1 MTFTE
6 LPVERAN
13 QLINH
18 GPTVLVTSKYQEK
31 ANIMTAAWCMPAS
44 HKPPMVAVSIG
55 LKRFSHELILQ
66 GKEFAI
72 NVPNSKLLKEMWCC
86 GTRSGRT
93 KDKFALCGL
102 TPVVG
107 KHIEAPLIG
116 ECLGAIECR
125 LESNAIA
132 GDHSIMVGEVL
143 AVWAKPGVF
152 EERLRVEKE
161 EAQTLHHLGSK
172 DFCVPGK
179 IVTI

>member
-1 MTFTE
+1 MTFEE
-6 LPVERAN
+6 LLVERAN
-13 QLINH
+13 RLINH
-18 GPTVLVTSKYQEK
+18 GPTILVTSKYQEK

-44 HKPPMVAVSIG
+44 HSPPMVAVSIG

-66 GKEFAI
+66 GGEFAI
-72 NVPNSKLLKEMWCC
+72 NVPHRKLLREMWCC
-86 GTRSGRT
+86 GTNSGRM

-102 TPVVG
+102 TPVAG

-125 LESNAIA
+125 LASHPTV

-152 EERLRVEKE
+152 EKRLKVEKE
-161 EAQTLHHLGSK
+161 EVQTLHHLGGK
-172 DFCVPGK
+172 DFCIPGE

>member
-1 MTFTE
+1 
-6 LPVERAN
+6 
-13 QLINH
+13 
-18 GPTVLVTSKYQEK
+18 
-31 ANIMTAAWCMPAS
+31 
-44 HKPPMVAVSIG
+44 
-55 LKRFSHELILQ
+55 LILQ

-86 GTRSGRT
+86 GTKSGRT
-93 KDKFALCGL
+93 KDKFVLCGL
-102 TPVVG
+102 TPVAG
-107 KHIEAPLIG
+107 NHIEAPLIG

-125 LESNAIA
+125 LESNPIA

-143 AVWAKPGVF
+143 AVWAKPGIF

-161 EAQTLHHLGSK
+161 EAQTLHHLGGK

>member
-1 MTFTE
+1 
-6 LPVERAN
+6 
-13 QLINH
+13 
-18 GPTVLVTSKYQEK
+18 
-31 ANIMTAAWCMPAS
+31 MTAAWCMPVS

-86 GTRSGRT
+86 GTKSGRTKDKFALCGLTPVVGKHIEAPLIGECLGAIT

-125 LESNAIA
+125 LESNPIA
-132 GDHSIMVGEVL
+132 GDHSRGFLRSGSELKKKRLKRCITWEARTSACQEKSSRFRGE
-143 AVWAKPGVF
+143 
-152 EERLRVEKE
+152 RVDSRDVHK
-161 EAQTLHHLGSK
+161 
-172 DFCVPGK
+172 
-179 IVTI
+179 

>member
-1 MTFTE
+1 MAFAE

-13 QLINH
+13 RLINH

-31 ANIMTAAWCMPAS
+31 ANIMTAAWCMPTS
-44 HKPPMVAVSIG
+44 HNPPMVAVSIG
-55 LKRFSHELILQ
+55 VTRFSHELIL
-66 GKEFAI
+66 KSNEFAI
-72 NVPNSKLLKEMWCC
+72 NVPHSKLLKEMWCC
-86 GTRSGRT
+86 GTKSGRT
-93 KDKFALCGL
+93 NDKFSLCGL
-102 TPVVG
+102 TPVAG

-152 EERLRVEKE
+152 DDRLRVEKVD
-161 EAQTLHHLGSK
+161 AQTLHHLGGK
-172 DFCVPGK
+172 DFCTPGK
-179 IVTI
+179 IVKI